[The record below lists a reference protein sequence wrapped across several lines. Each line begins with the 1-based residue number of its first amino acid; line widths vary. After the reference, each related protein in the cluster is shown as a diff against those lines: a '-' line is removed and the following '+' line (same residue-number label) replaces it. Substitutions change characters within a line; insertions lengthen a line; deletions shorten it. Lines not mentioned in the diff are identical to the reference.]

1 MKTNNNMIKISK
13 STTGSRMLIFLL
25 SAFPLLLTLIYL
37 LFGSHHLIDII
48 VGLVIITINIF
59 LSWKLAF
66 NDYEVWLDTNQKRV
80 LIKRGK
86 QLDDYPVPE
95 FCNFRMGYY
104 GMLLSNSFKFYQLN
118 IGNKKYR
125 IYFYT
130 SRPDK
135 VTDVMDPGAVLKNIE
150 EEIRHQVCNA

>member
-1 MKTNNNMIKISK
+1 MIKISK
-13 STTGSRMLIFLL
+13 NTSGSRVLIFLL
-25 SAFPLLLTLIYL
+25 SSFPLLLTLVYL
-37 LFGSHHLIDII
+37 FFGSHELIDVT
-48 VGLVIITINIF
+48 VGLVIITVNII

-66 NDYEVWLDTNQKRV
+66 NDYEIWLDPAQKNV

-86 QLDDYPVPE
+86 QLDQYPVSE
-95 FCNFRMGYY
+95 FCRFRIGYY

-150 EEIRHQVCNA
+150 EEIRQQVCNA